1 MPVYEIDVEGKKF
14 RIEISR
20 KEENSFEVKID
31 GKEVIDVKVKGE
43 LEPEKL
49 FELELGE
56 KIYAVTLNNVTRAKP
71 FQVKVNDCRF
81 MVEFKRPTYEARTV
95 TTAPAVDAVVGRP
108 SARVLTVPEGAV
120 VAPMSGKIVSVK
132 VKEGDAVKRGIV
144 VCILEAMKMEN
155 EILAPKDGVVQE
167 VNVSEG
173 TTVSE
178 GDILLVIG

>member
-1 MPVYEIDVEGKKF
+1 MPVYEVVVEGKRF
-14 RIEISR
+14 RIEVSR

-31 GKEVIDVKVKGE
+31 GKEVFDVEVKGK
-43 LEPEKL
+43 LEPEKP

-56 KIYAVTLNNVTRAKP
+56 RIYAVTLNNVTRAKP

-81 MVEFKRPTYEARTV
+81 MVEFKRPTYKARTV
-95 TTAPAVDAVVGRP
+95 TTVPAVDAAVGKP
-108 SARVLTVPEGAV
+108 PARVLTVPEGAV

-132 VKEGDAVKRGIV
+132 VKEGDAVKRGAV

-173 TTVSE
+173 AAVSE